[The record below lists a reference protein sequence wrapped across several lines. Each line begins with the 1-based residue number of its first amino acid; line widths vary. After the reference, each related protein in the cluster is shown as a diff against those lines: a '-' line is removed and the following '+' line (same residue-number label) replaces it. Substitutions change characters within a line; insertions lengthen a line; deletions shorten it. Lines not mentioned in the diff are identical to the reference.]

1 MTIPR
6 AVLGVRPEDA
16 EVVGTEDP
24 RANLRA
30 PIYSVELTGE
40 NTLVSVNLGANLLTM
55 RADKNFDGAIDHQ
68 IGVHIA
74 AERAFLFDR
83 ESENRVDF

>member
-1 MTIPR
+1 
-6 AVLGVRPEDA
+6 
-16 EVVGTEDP
+16 
-24 RANLRA
+24 
-30 PIYSVELTGE
+30 
-40 NTLVSVNLGANLLTM
+40 M
-55 RADKNFDGAIDHQ
+55 RADKNFDGVIDQQ